1 MSDGRIPREFID
13 ELLLRVDIVD
23 LIDSR
28 VPLKKTGANYVA
40 RCPFHAEKTPSFS
53 VNQKKQFFHCF
64 GCGASGNAISFL
76 MEFNHLDFVEAVEDL
91 AAFAG
96 LAVPRESN
104 ALQARPDKTDLKRL
118 YLLMEQ
124 VAAFYV
130 QCLRTSAE
138 GKKAV
143 AYLKTREIDS
153 DAARDFMLG
162 YAPGDWQALT
172 ARFDQQMLMEAGLLG
187 SNENGNVY
195 ARFRNR
201 LMFPIQDKRGRII
214 GFGGRVLDTSLP
226 KYLNSPETPLFH
238 KSQQVYGL
246 YEALKKN
253 AKPQR
258 ILLVEGYMDVIALAQ
273 SGVDYAVAALGTA
286 TSQAHVELLFRFTA
300 ELVFCFD
307 GDNAGREAA
316 WKAMEAVFPSLKDGR
331 QVRVLLLPQ
340 HHDPDS
346 LVREEGVARFVE
358 RINAAQALSDY
369 FFGYLAEEFDLS
381 TMEGRAQ
388 LINKAKP
395 YLTRMPDGV
404 FKEMMFAR
412 LKELSA
418 STKLDVLN
426 NPATLNSMS
435 DSSRRQ
441 KNSRPPLERQAL
453 ALLVQNPILIEL
465 LEEKAMDW
473 RCLDFKG
480 VEKFK
485 AILQVILDEKPANTA
500 ILLEYYR
507 NHADESIVKQLALL
521 KFEVPA
527 AGIEAEFC
535 GALDKLLEHGRD
547 AVFKRLLMKLETEG
561 LTQQEKEELQ
571 KLTVLR
577 AKNSLVQNKKI
588 L

>member
-201 LMFPIQDKRGRII
+201 LMFPIRDKRGRII